1 MDFISLLPQNAGP
14 VTKSKFKDASRKVQ
28 MLRNRGLAA
37 DADLLASDIAGA
49 LQSGDMTAIGS
60 AIKSLD
66 DYYYKAPKP
75 KVSTKEEKE
84 QTPEYSPDELAG
96 RIQDAIGLADERG
109 IDLPNS
115 DLSRLSS
122 LVAKGDTKKASE
134 QLAKVSSFID
144 KSLAIQTEEEK
155 KPQVLAD
162 GTQIEI
168 GTKSG
173 TRYMGGQPVSKGA
186 INSDVFNSMYQKE
199 PKAETEAMGV
209 PFVSQTPVA
218 LGQTYEVA
226 PVEGVEARP
235 EVYAQAVKEKPSRA
249 QETLQ
254 MSQEARRLFLSGDTP
269 GALALVNAY
278 GGKGFFGG
286 MVTADELPGFLG
298 VTDQAQTEKPQAQK
312 PESVEVK
319 PKTDLPESVEIE
331 GTTYKRPEGFT
342 NDQWGRYLESLNK
355 DKSK

>member
-60 AIKSLD
+60 TIKSLD

-75 KVSTKEEKE
+75 QVSTKEDKE
-84 QTPEYSPDELAG
+84 QPPEYSSDELAM
-96 RIQDAIGLADERG
+96 RIQDSIALADERG

-155 KPQVLAD
+155 KPKVLAD

-173 TRYMGGQPVSKGA
+173 TRYMGGQPVSKGPVNA
-186 INSDVFNSMYQKE
+186 NVFNSIYQKS

-209 PFVSQTPVA
+209 PFVSQAPVA
-218 LGQTYEVA
+218 LGQDYNVA
-226 PVEGVEARP
+226 PVEGVVAQP
-235 EVYAQAVKEKPSRA
+235 EVYTQGVQTSPTSMEEKQITMRKASEAYKAGNDEEAVI
-249 QETLQ
+249 L
-254 MSQEARRLFLSGDTP
+254 M
-269 GALALVNAY
+269 NAA
-278 GGKGFFGG
+278 GGKGL
-286 MVTADELPGFLG
+286 MG
-298 VTDQAQTEKPQAQK
+298 VFT
-312 PESVEVK
+312 
-319 PKTDLPESVEIE
+319 KTDLPDVFGERGQSNPKPKDNKNKTKS
-331 GTTYKRPEGFT
+331 GTSYQIIPE
-342 NDQWGRYLESLNK
+342 
-355 DKSK
+355 

>member
-75 KVSTKEEKE
+75 QVSTKEEKE
-84 QTPEYSPDELAG
+84 KTPEYSSDELAV
-96 RIQDAIGLADERG
+96 RIQDSIALADERG

-122 LVAKGDTKKASE
+122 FVAKGDTKKASE

-155 KPQVLAD
+155 KPKVLAD

-168 GTKSG
+168 GSKSG

-186 INSDVFNSMYQKE
+186 INSNVFNSMYQKE

-209 PFVSQTPVA
+209 PFVSQAPVA
-218 LGQTYEVA
+218 LGQTYDVA
-226 PVEGVEARP
+226 PVEGVVAQP
-235 EVYAQAVKEKPSRA
+235 EVYTQGIQTAPTSMEEKQITMRKASEAYKAGNDEEAVI
-249 QETLQ
+249 L
-254 MSQEARRLFLSGDTP
+254 M
-269 GALALVNAY
+269 NAA
-278 GGKGFFGG
+278 GGKGL
-286 MVTADELPGFLG
+286 MG
-298 VTDQAQTEKPQAQK
+298 VFT
-312 PESVEVK
+312 
-319 PKTDLPESVEIE
+319 KTDLPDVFGERKQQELPLSIE
-331 GTTYKRPEGFT
+331 VKGKTYNRPKEFT
-342 NDQWGRYLESLNK
+342 DQEWDEYIKTIQSQNK
-355 DKSK
+355 

>member
-60 AIKSLD
+60 TIKSLD
-66 DYYYKAPKP
+66 DYYYRAPKP
-75 KVSTKEEKE
+75 QVSTKEDKE
-84 QTPEYSPDELAG
+84 QPPEYSSDELAM
-96 RIQDAIGLADERG
+96 RIQDSIALADERG

-122 LVAKGDTKKASE
+122 LVAKGDTKKASQ

-155 KPQVLAD
+155 KPKVLAD

-168 GTKSG
+168 GSKSG

-186 INSDVFNSMYQKE
+186 INSDVFNSMYQKNASKQQE
-199 PKAETEAMGV
+199 QFAGSGV
-209 PFVSQTPVA
+209 PMVSSIPLEPSQQYQVA
-218 LGQTYEVA
+218 S
-226 PVEGVEARP
+226 VEGVVAQP
-235 EVYAQAVKEKPSRA
+235 EVYTQAVQTAPTSMEAKQIAMREASRA
-249 QETLQ
+249 YKAGNDE
-254 MSQEARRLFLSGDTP
+254 EAVILMNS
-269 GALALVNAY
+269 A
-278 GGKGFFGG
+278 GGKGLMGVFTKDDLPTVFGEREQKEPNPE
-286 MVTADELPGFLG
+286 ASLPQSIEIKGKTYNRPKGF
-298 VTDQAQTEKPQAQK
+298 TDQ
-312 PESVEVK
+312 
-319 PKTDLPESVEIE
+319 
-331 GTTYKRPEGFT
+331 
-342 NDQWGRYLESLNK
+342 QWDEYIKANK
-355 DKSK
+355 

>member
-122 LVAKGDTKKASE
+122 FVAKGDTKKASE

-186 INSDVFNSMYQKE
+186 INSDVFNSMYQKNAASQQ
-199 PKAETEAMGV
+199 KQFAEAGV
-209 PFVSQTPVA
+209 PIVSSIPLEPSQ
-218 LGQTYEVA
+218 QYQVA
-226 PVEGVEARP
+226 PVEGVVAQP
-235 EVYAQAVKEKPSRA
+235 GVYAQAVQTAPTSMEEKQIAMRKAS
-249 QETLQ
+249 
-254 MSQEARRLFLSGDTP
+254 EAYKAGNDEEAVILMNS
-269 GALALVNAY
+269 A
-278 GGKGFFGG
+278 GGKGIMGVFTTEDLSTVFGERG
-286 MVTADELPGFLG
+286 NQPPTETPKTELPSSIEVNGKTYNRPKGF
-298 VTDQAQTEKPQAQK
+298 TDQEWDEYIKA
-312 PESVEVK
+312 
-319 PKTDLPESVEIE
+319 
-331 GTTYKRPEGFT
+331 
-342 NDQWGRYLESLNK
+342 NK
-355 DKSK
+355 

>member
-60 AIKSLD
+60 TIKSLD
-66 DYYYKAPKP
+66 DYYYRAPKP
-75 KVSTKEEKE
+75 QVSTKEDKE
-84 QTPEYSPDELAG
+84 QPPEYSSDELAM
-96 RIQDAIGLADERG
+96 RIQDSIALADERG

-155 KPQVLAD
+155 KPKVLAD
-162 GTQIEI
+162 GAQIEI
-168 GTKSG
+168 GSKSG

-186 INSDVFNSMYQKE
+186 INSDVFNSMYQKNASKQQE
-199 PKAETEAMGV
+199 QFAGAGV
-209 PFVSQTPVA
+209 PIVSSIPLEPSQ
-218 LGQTYEVA
+218 QYQVA
-226 PVEGVEARP
+226 PVEGVVAQP
-235 EVYAQAVKEKPSRA
+235 EVYAQAIKEKPSRA
-249 QETLQ
+249 QEALQ
-254 MSQEARRLFLSGDTP
+254 MIEQANKMIQSGDKAGAAAVMQALQFQDPFYSGARITP
-269 GALALVNAY
+269 ENVGEYFVAPSELSESKQQTTETKQEVNLPSSIDVKGKTY
-278 GGKGFFGG
+278 NRPKGF
-286 MVTADELPGFLG
+286 
-298 VTDQAQTEKPQAQK
+298 TDQEWDEYIKA
-312 PESVEVK
+312 
-319 PKTDLPESVEIE
+319 
-331 GTTYKRPEGFT
+331 
-342 NDQWGRYLESLNK
+342 NK
-355 DKSK
+355 

>member
-75 KVSTKEEKE
+75 QVSTKEEKE
-84 QTPEYSPDELAG
+84 QTPEYSSDELAV
-96 RIQDAIGLADERG
+96 RIQDSIALADERG

-155 KPQVLAD
+155 KPKVLAD

-168 GTKSG
+168 GSKSG

-209 PFVSQTPVA
+209 PFVSQAPVA
-218 LGQTYEVA
+218 LGQTYDVA
-226 PVEGVEARP
+226 PVEGVVAQP
-235 EVYAQAVKEKPSRA
+235 EVYTQGVQTAPTSMEEKQITMRQAR
-249 QETLQ
+249 
-254 MSQEARRLFLSGDTP
+254 EAYNSGDDEE
-269 GALALVNAY
+269 AVILMNAA
-278 GGKGFFGG
+278 GGKGL
-286 MVTADELPGFLG
+286 MG
-298 VTDQAQTEKPQAQK
+298 VFT
-312 PESVEVK
+312 
-319 PKTDLPESVEIE
+319 KTDLPDVFGERGQSNPKPKDNKNKTKS
-331 GTTYKRPEGFT
+331 GTSYQIIPE
-342 NDQWGRYLESLNK
+342 
-355 DKSK
+355 

>member
-1 MDFISLLPQNAGP
+1 
-14 VTKSKFKDASRKVQ
+14 

-75 KVSTKEEKE
+75 QVSTKEEKE
-84 QTPEYSPDELAG
+84 QTPEYSSDELAV
-96 RIQDAIGLADERG
+96 RIQDSIALADERG

-134 QLAKVSSFID
+134 QLAKVSSFIE

-155 KPQVLAD
+155 KPKVLAD

-168 GTKSG
+168 GSKSG

-209 PFVSQTPVA
+209 PFVSQAPVA
-218 LGQTYEVA
+218 LGQTYDVA
-226 PVEGVEARP
+226 PVEGVVAQP
-235 EVYAQAVKEKPSRA
+235 EVYTQGVQTAPTSMEEKQITMRQAR
-249 QETLQ
+249 
-254 MSQEARRLFLSGDTP
+254 EAYNSGDDEE
-269 GALALVNAY
+269 AVILMNAA
-278 GGKGFFGG
+278 GGKGL
-286 MVTADELPGFLG
+286 MG
-298 VTDQAQTEKPQAQK
+298 VFT
-312 PESVEVK
+312 
-319 PKTDLPESVEIE
+319 KTDLPDVFGERGQSNPKPKDNKNKTKS
-331 GTTYKRPEGFT
+331 GTSYQIIPE
-342 NDQWGRYLESLNK
+342 
-355 DKSK
+355 

>member
-14 VTKSKFKDASRKVQ
+14 VTRSKFKDASRKVQ

-75 KVSTKEEKE
+75 QVSTKEEKE
-84 QTPEYSPDELAG
+84 QTPEYSSDELAV
-96 RIQDAIGLADERG
+96 RIQDSIALADERG

-155 KPQVLAD
+155 KPKVLAD

-168 GTKSG
+168 GSKSG

-209 PFVSQTPVA
+209 PFVSQAPVA
-218 LGQTYEVA
+218 LGQTYDVA
-226 PVEGVEARP
+226 PVEGVVAQP
-235 EVYAQAVKEKPSRA
+235 EVYTQGVQTAPTSMEEKQITMRQAR
-249 QETLQ
+249 
-254 MSQEARRLFLSGDTP
+254 EAYNSGDDEE
-269 GALALVNAY
+269 AVILMNAA
-278 GGKGFFGG
+278 GGKGL
-286 MVTADELPGFLG
+286 MG
-298 VTDQAQTEKPQAQK
+298 VFT
-312 PESVEVK
+312 
-319 PKTDLPESVEIE
+319 KTDLPDVFGERGQSNPKPKDNKNKTKS
-331 GTTYKRPEGFT
+331 GTSYQIIPE
-342 NDQWGRYLESLNK
+342 
-355 DKSK
+355 

>member
-60 AIKSLD
+60 TIKSLD

-75 KVSTKEEKE
+75 QVSTKEDKE
-84 QTPEYSPDELAG
+84 QPPEYSSDELAM
-96 RIQDAIGLADERG
+96 RIQDSIALADERG

-122 LVAKGDTKKASE
+122 FVAKGDTKKASQ

-144 KSLAIQTEEEK
+144 KSLSIQTEEEK

-168 GTKSG
+168 GSKSG
-173 TRYMGGQPVSKGA
+173 TRYMGGQPVSKGS
-186 INSDVFNSMYQKE
+186 INSDVFNSMYQKNASTQQE
-199 PKAETEAMGV
+199 QLAKAGV
-209 PFVSQTPVA
+209 PIMSSIPLEPSQQYQVT
-218 LGQTYEVA
+218 
-226 PVEGVEARP
+226 PVEGVVAQP
-235 EVYAQAVKEKPSRA
+235 EVYAQGVQTAPTSMEEKQITMR
-249 QETLQ
+249 Q
-254 MSQEARRLFLSGDTP
+254 ARGAYNSGDDEE
-269 GALALVNAY
+269 AVILMNAA
-278 GGKGFFGG
+278 GGKGL
-286 MVTADELPGFLG
+286 MG
-298 VTDQAQTEKPQAQK
+298 VFT
-312 PESVEVK
+312 
-319 PKTDLPESVEIE
+319 KTDLPDVFGERGQSDPKPKDNKNKTKF
-331 GTTYKRPEGFT
+331 GTPYQIIPE
-342 NDQWGRYLESLNK
+342 
-355 DKSK
+355 

>member
-37 DADLLASDIAGA
+37 DADLLANDIAGA

-60 AIKSLD
+60 TIKSLD
-66 DYYYKAPKP
+66 DYYYRAPKP
-75 KVSTKEEKE
+75 QASTKKDKE
-84 QTPEYSPDELAG
+84 QPPEYSSDELAM
-96 RIQDAIGLADERG
+96 RIQDSIALADERG

-155 KPQVLAD
+155 KPKVLAD
-162 GTQIEI
+162 GAQIEI
-168 GTKSG
+168 GSKSG

-209 PFVSQTPVA
+209 PFVSQAPVA
-218 LGQTYEVA
+218 LGQDYNVA
-226 PVEGVEARP
+226 PVDGVVAQP
-235 EVYAQAVKEKPSRA
+235 EVYTQGVQTAPTSMEEKQITMRKASEAYKAGNDEEAVI
-249 QETLQ
+249 L
-254 MSQEARRLFLSGDTP
+254 M
-269 GALALVNAY
+269 NAA
-278 GGKGFFGG
+278 GGKGL
-286 MVTADELPGFLG
+286 MG
-298 VTDQAQTEKPQAQK
+298 VFT
-312 PESVEVK
+312 
-319 PKTDLPESVEIE
+319 KTDLPDVFGERGQSNPKPKDNKNKTKS
-331 GTTYKRPEGFT
+331 GTSYKIIPE
-342 NDQWGRYLESLNK
+342 
-355 DKSK
+355 

>member
-75 KVSTKEEKE
+75 KVSTKEEKD
-84 QTPEYSPDELAG
+84 QTPEYSSDELAV
-96 RIQDAIGLADERG
+96 RIQDSIALADERG

-186 INSDVFNSMYQKE
+186 INSDVFNSMYQKNAASRQE
-199 PKAETEAMGV
+199 QFAEAGV
-209 PFVSQTPVA
+209 PIVSGIPLEPSQQYKVA
-218 LGQTYEVA
+218 A
-226 PVEGVEARP
+226 VEGVEARP
-235 EVYAQAVKEKPSRA
+235 EVYAQAIQTAPTSMEEKQIAMRKAS
-249 QETLQ
+249 
-254 MSQEARRLFLSGDTP
+254 EAYKAGNDEEAVILMNS
-269 GALALVNAY
+269 A
-278 GGKGFFGG
+278 GGKGIMGVFTTEDLSTVFG
-286 MVTADELPGFLG
+286 ERKQKEP
-298 VTDQAQTEKPQAQK
+298 K
-312 PESVEVK
+312 PE
-319 PKTDLPESVEIE
+319 D
-331 GTTYKRPEGFT
+331 
-342 NDQWGRYLESLNK
+342 N
-355 DKSK
+355 KSKTKSGTSYQIISE

>member
-1 MDFISLLPQNAGP
+1 
-14 VTKSKFKDASRKVQ
+14 

-75 KVSTKEEKE
+75 QVSTKEEKE
-84 QTPEYSPDELAG
+84 QTPEYSSDELAV
-96 RIQDAIGLADERG
+96 RIQDSIALADERG

-155 KPQVLAD
+155 KPKVLAD

-168 GTKSG
+168 GSKSG

-209 PFVSQTPVA
+209 PFVSQAPVA
-218 LGQTYEVA
+218 LGQTYDVA
-226 PVEGVEARP
+226 PVEGVVAQP
-235 EVYAQAVKEKPSRA
+235 EVYTQGVQTAPTSMEEKQITMRQAR
-249 QETLQ
+249 
-254 MSQEARRLFLSGDTP
+254 EAYNSGDDEE
-269 GALALVNAY
+269 AVILMNAA
-278 GGKGFFGG
+278 GGKGL
-286 MVTADELPGFLG
+286 MG
-298 VTDQAQTEKPQAQK
+298 VFT
-312 PESVEVK
+312 
-319 PKTDLPESVEIE
+319 KTDLPDVFGERGQSNPKPKDNKNKTKS
-331 GTTYKRPEGFT
+331 GTSYQIIPE
-342 NDQWGRYLESLNK
+342 
-355 DKSK
+355 

>member
-60 AIKSLD
+60 TIKSLD

-75 KVSTKEEKE
+75 QVSTKEDKE
-84 QTPEYSPDELAG
+84 QPPEYSSDELAM
-96 RIQDAIGLADERG
+96 RIQDSIALADERG

-155 KPQVLAD
+155 QPKVLAD

-168 GTKSG
+168 GSKSG
-173 TRYMGGQPVSKGA
+173 TRYMGGQPVSKGTG
-186 INSDVFNSMYQKE
+186 NSDVFNSMYQKNASIQQEQFAEAGIPMVSSIPLE
-199 PKAETEAMGV
+199 P
-209 PFVSQTPVA
+209 SQ
-218 LGQTYEVA
+218 QYQVA
-226 PVEGVEARP
+226 PVEGVVAQP
-235 EVYAQAVKEKPSRA
+235 EVYAQAVQTTPSSMEEKQIAMRKAS
-249 QETLQ
+249 
-254 MSQEARRLFLSGDTP
+254 EAYKAGNDEEAVILM
-269 GALALVNAY
+269 NAA
-278 GGKGFFGG
+278 GGKGL
-286 MVTADELPGFLG
+286 MG
-298 VTDQAQTEKPQAQK
+298 VFTT
-312 PESVEVK
+312 V
-319 PKTDLPESVEIE
+319 DLPTVFGERGEKSQDQKDNKNKTKSGTSYQIIE
-331 GTTYKRPEGFT
+331 
-342 NDQWGRYLESLNK
+342 
-355 DKSK
+355 

>member
-122 LVAKGDTKKASE
+122 FVAKGDTKKASE

-186 INSDVFNSMYQKE
+186 INSDVFNSMYQKNAASQQE
-199 PKAETEAMGV
+199 QFAETGV
-209 PFVSQTPVA
+209 PMVSSIPLEPSQ
-218 LGQTYEVA
+218 QYQVA
-226 PVEGVEARP
+226 PVEGVVAQP
-235 EVYAQAVKEKPSRA
+235 EVYAQAIQTAPTS
-249 QETLQ
+249 
-254 MSQEARRLFLSGDTP
+254 MEAKQIAMRKASE
-269 GALALVNAY
+269 AY
-278 GGKGFFGG
+278 KAGNDEEAVILMNSAGGKGLMGVFEASDLPSVFG
-286 MVTADELPGFLG
+286 ERKQKEP
-298 VTDQAQTEKPQAQK
+298 K
-312 PESVEVK
+312 PE
-319 PKTDLPESVEIE
+319 D
-331 GTTYKRPEGFT
+331 
-342 NDQWGRYLESLNK
+342 N
-355 DKSK
+355 KSKTKSGTSYQIISE